1 VNSINLNH
9 RTQRVKIHEV
19 LSSECSGT
27 HGVPQGSTLG
37 PLLFLIYINDLPHY
51 VPQVDFVLFAD
62 DTTLGKSDASL
73 QRLKETMSL
82 QYEKI
87 ENWLVANKLHLN
99 KNKSV
104 ELIFTLK
111 NTNNFASIT
120 FTKFLGIFIDC
131 GLTWHKHSDSLAD
144 KLTKN
149 VFLALNQNAVDFF
162 ASANILSS
170 KCAARSL

>member
-1 VNSINLNH
+1 VNSINLIESYLNH

-87 ENWLVANKLHLN
+87 
-99 KNKSV
+99 
-104 ELIFTLK
+104 
-111 NTNNFASIT
+111 
-120 FTKFLGIFIDC
+120 
-131 GLTWHKHSDSLAD
+131 
-144 KLTKN
+144 
-149 VFLALNQNAVDFF
+149 
-162 ASANILSS
+162 
-170 KCAARSL
+170 

>member
-1 VNSINLNH
+1 
-9 RTQRVKIHEV
+9 
-19 LSSECSGT
+19 
-27 HGVPQGSTLG
+27 
-37 PLLFLIYINDLPHY
+37 
-51 VPQVDFVLFAD
+51 
-62 DTTLGKSDASL
+62 
-73 QRLKETMSL
+73 
-82 QYEKI
+82 
-87 ENWLVANKLHLN
+87 VANKLHLN

-162 ASANILSS
+162 ANLQTSYLQSVQHEVCSS
-170 KCAARSL
+170 QD

>member
-1 VNSINLNH
+1 LNH
-9 RTQRVKIHEV
+9 ISIIVRRVKIDEV
-19 LSSECSGT
+19 LSSECSVT
-27 HGVPQGSTLG
+27 HGVPQGSILG

-51 VPQVDFVLFAD
+51 VPQVDSVLFAD

-99 KNKSV
+99 KNKSA

-111 NTNNFASIT
+111 NTNNFDSVT
-120 FTKFLGIFIDC
+120 FTKFLGILIDC
-131 GLTWHKHSDSLAD
+131 RLSWHNHSDSLAD
-144 KLTKN
+144 ELTKN
-149 VFLALNQNAVDFF
+149 IYLLRNLSNYVSPQTMKTAYFALV
-162 ASANILSS
+162 
-170 KCAARSL
+170 